1 MSKDK
6 RKRMKY
12 FRNNQVNDKKVK
24 EIVKEKLKQDS
35 NHILVPKGHYIVRI
49 AQMYGIEMKLNQK
62 G

>member
-1 MSKDK
+1 
-6 RKRMKY
+6 MKY
-12 FRNNQVNDKKVK
+12 FKKNKQVNDKKVK

-35 NHILVPKGHYIVRI
+35 NHILVTKDHYFVCI